1 MSDEHRERW
10 VEILDQEMQKHD
22 RVYREFKASM
32 IIFANIDLMVNIC
45 EDLRKRSA
53 TEELPPIEYLPT
65 HFKHFP
71 RLVRVVNE
79 WRNDIEG
86 MPVKEELGEASVFNQ
101 GSKEDAHGGESPV
114 TDSPPKHRR
123 VKQEAASD
131 MIDLTS
137 DD

>member
-22 RVYREFKASM
+22 RNYSDFKASM
-32 IIFANIDLMVNIC
+32 IIFANIDLMVGIC

-53 TEELPPIEYLPT
+53 TEELPPLEYLPAQ
-65 HFKHFP
+65 FKHFP
-71 RLVRVVNE
+71 RLIRLVNE
-79 WRNDIEG
+79 WRNDLEG
-86 MPVKEELGEASVFNQ
+86 RRPVKEEPGAASAA
-101 GSKEDAHGGESPV
+101 KDDACGGESP
-114 TDSPPKHRR
+114 DPPQAKRRR
-123 VKQEAASD
+123 VKKEAAPE